1 MNKLPDTY
9 QIVEMLKHFELEHR
23 RMQQALIDNGEGSRV
38 KPWRSSVIS
47 VKDLESYVYKKEG
60 LSI

>member
-1 MNKLPDTY
+1 MNKFPDTY

-23 RMQQALIDNGEGSRV
+23 RMQQALIDSGEGGRV
-38 KPWRSSVIS
+38 KPWLSGGIS

-60 LSI
+60 LRL